1 MEATNCEVVSDSLSQ
16 ARKANGTS
24 SSGSSNGN
32 EALKYQGR
40 KTSRANSEQRR
51 RIILEAALRI
61 VVRDGVRG
69 VRHRAVAKEADVPL
83 SATTYYFKDISDLI
97 TDTFTLFVEMGA
109 EKFKA
114 FWEESDNKLQEALS
128 LLDGQNSASMS
139 SEVRRVFVGKMVDL
153 AVDYVMTQLRD
164 HRDYLIAERSFQLEC
179 LRNENL
185 RPVAFN
191 HQSYLLNSL
200 EGFFRRVGSDQPEVD
215 AQLFSAVIMQVEYQS
230 MVQLGSE
237 PDADVIR
244 NRLMRQITM
253 MLK

>member
-1 MEATNCEVVSDSLSQ
+1 MEATNCEVVNDSLSQ
-16 ARKANGTS
+16 ASKANG
-24 SSGSSNGN
+24 N
-32 EALKYQGR
+32 ETLKYQGR

-51 RIILEAALRI
+51 RVILEAALRI

-114 FWEESDNKLQEALS
+114 FWEESDSKLQEALA
-128 LLDGQNSASMS
+128 LLGGEELSALSP
-139 SEVRRVFVGKMVDL
+139 EIRQVFIGKMVDL
-153 AVDYVMTQLRD
+153 AVNYVVAQLRD

-191 HQSYLLNSL
+191 HQSYLFNSL
-200 EGFFRRVGSDQPEVD
+200 ERFFTRVGSEQASVD
-215 AQLFSAVIMQVEYQS
+215 AQLFSAVMMQLEYQG
-230 MVQLGSE
+230 MVQPVDEL
-237 PDADVIR
+237 DINAIR
-244 NRLMRQITM
+244 IRLMRQVTL
-253 MLK
+253 MLA

>member
-16 ARKANGTS
+16 ARKANGSS

-114 FWEESDNKLQEALS
+114 FWEESDNKLQEALA
-128 LLDGQNSASMS
+128 LLDGQDSARLNAG
-139 SEVRRVFVGKMVDL
+139 VRGVFVDKMADL
-153 AVDYVMTQLRD
+153 AVEYVMAQLRE

-185 RPVAFN
+185 RPVAFS

-200 EGFFRRVGSDQPEVD
+200 ESFFRRIGSDQPEID
-215 AQLFSAVIMQVEYQS
+215 AQLFSAVIMLVEYQC
-230 MVQLGSE
+230 MVEPSE
-237 PDADVIR
+237 ELDDTAIR
-244 NRLMRQITM
+244 AKLMRQISM